1 MGILVFDGKLK
12 ADIQRVKEYAERNK
26 HWYDPKAGKR
36 APGDNKKHVLKTGTH
51 TVVFSWTRMEPTK
64 VFRHMS
70 MSTGKVQGKFP
81 QVVSVCTMA
90 HLLGFTGTV
99 LDDNGLV
106 WHPIDKWQFHVAKE
120 ENCIVV
126 VQEI

>member
-1 MGILVFDGKLK
+1 MGVLVFDDKLK

-36 APGDNKKHVLKTGTH
+36 APGDNKNHILKTGTH
-51 TVVFSWTRMEPTK
+51 KVVFSWTRMTRTR

-70 MSTGKVQGKFP
+70 MSTGNIQGKLP
-81 QVVSVCTMA
+81 SIVSVCTMA
-90 HLLGFTGTV
+90 HLLGFTGAE
-99 LDDNGLV
+99 LDDNLV
-106 WHPIDKWQFHVAKE
+106 WNPADKWQINVAEE